1 MDETRQMLL
10 TGLVSYWKKYQ
21 AMMKELWSH
30 CETGKDKEK
39 KQMKEAWMFRGQS
52 IPRRVVR
59 LT

>member
-39 KQMKEAWMFRGQS
+39 KTNEGS
-52 IPRRVVR
+52 LDV
-59 LT
+59 